1 MMESD
6 APIQPWAGAVRWR
19 HVPRARGSGLGA
31 EVRPVF
37 AWMGALEVAEA
48 YGYPEHRHAAYEL
61 IAVRRGTYRCVLDG
75 ESLEML
81 PGRLLLISPGQR
93 HADRLEPPL
102 AYVGLSFTLAGPPLI
117 AAGRPVAQRI
127 ARADDRALTI
137 LAALEEESA
146 RADRVAARVQDAL
159 LHELF
164 WRLVRALPASA
175 LDPAFV
181 ARLDDEGFPARF
193 ARACDERLGR
203 RTALRDLAQACGLSA
218 SGLVAACRRHLE
230 TTPMAAL
237 SEARLQRA
245 HDLLAHG
252 DQAVK
257 EVAAACGF
265 ASPYHFSRVYRA
277 RFGHPPS
284 R

>member
-1 MMESD
+1 
-6 APIQPWAGAVRWR
+6 
-19 HVPRARGSGLGA
+19 
-31 EVRPVF
+31 
-37 AWMGALEVAEA
+37 
-48 YGYPEHRHAAYEL
+48 
-61 IAVRRGTYRCVLDG
+61 
-75 ESLEML
+75 
-81 PGRLLLISPGQR
+81 
-93 HADRLEPPL
+93 
-102 AYVGLSFTLAGPPLI
+102 
-117 AAGRPVAQRI
+117 
-127 ARADDRALTI
+127 
-137 LAALEEESA
+137 
-146 RADRVAARVQDAL
+146 
-159 LHELF
+159 
-164 WRLVRALPASA
+164 
-175 LDPAFV
+175 
-181 ARLDDEGFPARF
+181 
-193 ARACDERLGR
+193 LGR